1 MSDHIS
7 GPRALAEPVADITDA
22 YAFPSPEGSGR
33 LVLVMNTLP
42 FAGPAARFS
51 DGLVYRFRVRRVAA
65 AAGDDPAPF
74 AVGVEEFTFDCVFS
88 PPLNA
93 SGARGPD
100 QDGACTTAAGETVS
114 FRVDDERGGSA
125 HGVRVFAGPRW
136 DPFIMDAP
144 AALATIATGRLA
156 FTDPGAIFLDGKNV
170 LSLVVEVDWARLLGG
185 AELVGV
191 VAETLTRGT
200 VAVRLERVGRP
211 EVKNLLLAPKQ
222 FDTVNRDLEIRDLYN
237 SEDAFRLAPAYQ
249 GAYRARLNANLAFWD
264 GLDGNQDWPPGQ
276 TGAHPLTELLLA
288 DFLVVDVTKPY
299 AEQGSFLELELATR
313 GARGHQTC
321 GGRALNDD
329 VMDTLFTLLVNTGNG
344 PRIRDGVDQATMP
357 ASCAFPY
364 LAPPNPDPPQPPKH
378 L

>member
-1 MSDHIS
+1 M
-7 GPRALAEPVADITDA
+7 AEPIADITDA
-22 YAFPSPEGSGR
+22 YAFPSPEAPGQ

-42 FAGPAARFS
+42 FAGPSARFS
-51 DGLVYRFRVRRVAA
+51 DGLVYRFRLRPVAA
-65 AAGDDPAPF
+65 AARDDPAPF
-74 AVGVEEFTFDCVFS
+74 EVGAEEFTFDCVFS
-88 PPLNA
+88 PPVNGE
-93 SGARGPD
+93 GARGPN
-100 QDGACTTAAGETVS
+100 QDGTCTTAAGETLAFKVE
-114 FRVDDERGGSA
+114 DEQGGSA

-144 AALATIATGRLA
+144 AALKTIATGKLA
-156 FTDPGAIFLDGKNV
+156 FTDPGRIFLDGKNV
-170 LSLVVEVDWARLLGG
+170 LSLVVEVDCARLLGD
-185 AELVGV
+185 ADLVGV

-200 VAVRLERVGRP
+200 LAVRLERVGRP

-237 SEDAFRLAPAYQ
+237 MEDAFRLAPAYQ

-264 GLDGNQDWPPGQ
+264 GLDGNQDWPVGED
-276 TGAHPLTELLLA
+276 GAHPLTELLLA

-299 AEQGSFLELELATR
+299 AEQGSFLEIELAAR
-313 GARGHQTC
+313 GRRGHQTC

-329 VMDTLFTLLVNTGNG
+329 VIDTLFTLLVNAGNG

-357 ASCAFPY
+357 ASCTFPY
-364 LAPPNPDPPQPPKH
+364 LAPPNPDPPQPPRH